1 MSTQA
6 WAVPA
11 GPRHVD
17 RRPRRVAMI
26 SLHTSPLDQPGA
38 GDAGGLNV
46 YVVELSRRLAERGVE
61 VEIFTRATS
70 GDLPGRVELGP
81 GVVVRH
87 IVAGPFAGLTKHE
100 LPAQLCVFAREILR
114 AEANETVGHYDLVHS
129 HYWLSGQVAA
139 LASDRWNVP
148 LVHTMHTMAKVKNL
162 ALAANDAPEPPT
174 RVVGEELVV
183 DAADLLV
190 ANTET
195 EAGQLADLYQAPRD
209 KIRVIHP
216 GVDLDVFRPGDRARA
231 RARLG
236 IPLDAPVLMFAGRLQ
251 PLKAPDVTLRAAA
264 ELVRRRPALRRVLRV
279 LMIGGAS
286 GSGLDSPGAMTQ
298 LADDLEISDI
308 VSFVPPTGRSELVTY
323 YQAADVVSVP
333 SYNESFGLVALEAQA
348 CGTPVVAARVGGL
361 TTTVKNGVGGTL
373 VDGHDPH
380 DYAVAIER
388 LLDDPLLHRR
398 MSTSAVR
405 YASAFSWDDTT
416 DATLR
421 AYRAALENRMPVRV
435 LDSLVR

>member
-1 MSTQA
+1 
-6 WAVPA
+6 
-11 GPRHVD
+11 
-17 RRPRRVAMI
+17 
-26 SLHTSPLDQPGA
+26 
-38 GDAGGLNV
+38 
-46 YVVELSRRLAERGVE
+46 
-61 VEIFTRATS
+61 
-70 GDLPGRVELGP
+70 
-81 GVVVRH
+81 
-87 IVAGPFAGLTKHE
+87 
-100 LPAQLCVFAREILR
+100 
-114 AEANETVGHYDLVHS
+114 
-129 HYWLSGQVAA
+129 
-139 LASDRWNVP
+139 
-148 LVHTMHTMAKVKNL
+148 MHTMAKVKNL

-421 AYRAALENRMPVRV
+421 AYRAALDNRMPMRV
-435 LDSLVR
+435 LDSLAR